1 MEPDVREIIFR
12 TGTPTIG
19 ERDILVTDIV
29 RGLVG
34 SEIFSG
40 L

>member
-1 MEPDVREIIFR
+1 MEGDVREITFR

-19 ERDILVTDIV
+19 ETDILVTDIV
-29 RGLVG
+29 CGLVKL
-34 SEIFSG
+34 EIFSG